1 MTTHAIRQH
10 QFGGPDVLRY
20 EEVPDPEPSPGQVR
34 IAVRAAGVHLLD
46 TSIRQGTSFG
56 PFGPPELPMTPGRE
70 VAGVVDQLGA
80 GTDPSWLG
88 RPVVVHLGQAS
99 GGYASTVVAAAEDVF
114 PLGDEPDFAAAV
126 AMVGTGRTALG
137 ILETAEPTADDVA
150 LVTAAAGGLG
160 ALLVQALRAAGATV
174 VGAAGGPAKVRVVEQ
189 LGADLAVDYTED
201 DWPDRVR
208 KVLDGRGVTLVLD
221 GVGGAIGRSA
231 FELASPGGRMVL
243 FGYSDGAPMPLDA
256 EDLFASG
263 VTVTAAVGPRMMGRP
278 GGIRGLAQQAL
289 AELAAGRLTPL
300 VNPPFALADAAAAH
314 RALEGRGTTG
324 KVVLV
329 P

>member
-1 MTTHAIRQH
+1 M
-10 QFGGPDVLRY
+10 
-20 EEVPDPEPSPGQVR
+20 
-34 IAVRAAGVHLLD
+34 
-46 TSIRQGTSFG
+46 
-56 PFGPPELPMTPGRE
+56 
-70 VAGVVDQLGA
+70 
-80 GTDPSWLG
+80 
-88 RPVVVHLGQAS
+88 
-99 GGYASTVVAAAEDVF
+99 
-114 PLGDEPDFAAAV
+114 
-126 AMVGTGRTALG
+126 
-137 ILETAEPTADDVA
+137 
-150 LVTAAAGGLG
+150 
-160 ALLVQALRAAGATV
+160 
-174 VGAAGGPAKVRVVEQ
+174 RVVEQ
-189 LGADLAVDYTED
+189 LGADLAVDYSED
-201 DWPDRVR
+201 GWPDRVR